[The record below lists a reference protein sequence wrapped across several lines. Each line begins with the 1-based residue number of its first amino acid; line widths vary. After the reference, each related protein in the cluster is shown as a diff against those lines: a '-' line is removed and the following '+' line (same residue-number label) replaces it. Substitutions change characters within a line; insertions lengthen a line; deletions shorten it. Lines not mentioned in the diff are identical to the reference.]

1 MKEENHK
8 IAATV
13 HIFKLVANDV
23 ASIFPY
29 FLAFYLVSLFVSLF
43 FTAWRGYFS
52 WPAFTASVVALALI
66 SLWSDKAKTFW
77 NNVTDISRRGGSRGF
92 EVIGRGAT
100 VVGKGTFLLKRF
112 LAIIFYAVVVPAK
125 EKILFWKRNL
135 GKSDYYKLAAML
147 IILAFSLFRGIYVL
161 DFFVLIFGLIS
172 VLFGIDMRISAGC
185 ALVLLAAC
193 PILLAFNGNVFAETT
208 AVYAYYFLVIAVFT
222 GITDYMRE
230 NHSFLKAG

>member
-8 IAATV
+8 IAVTV

-66 SLWSDKAKTFW
+66 TLGSDKAKTFW
-77 NNVTDISRRGGSRGF
+77 NGVTEISKRGGNTGF
-92 EVIGRGAT
+92 EIVGCGATIVGRGN
-100 VVGKGTFLLKRF
+100 FLLKKF
-112 LAIIFYAVVVPAK
+112 LAIAFCAVVIPAR
-125 EKILFWKRNL
+125 EKIFFWKKNL
-135 GKSDYYKLAAML
+135 GKFGYLKLAA
-147 IILAFSLFRGIYVL
+147 ILVILTFSLFRDIYVL
-161 DFFVLIFGLIS
+161 DFFVLLFGLVS
-172 VLFGIDMRISAGC
+172 VFFGLDMRISAGC

-193 PILLAFNGNVFAETT
+193 PILLIFNGNILAEVV

-230 NHSFLKAG
+230 NHGFLKAG